1 MVASRLGAVLEQV
14 VAPEVVLRQP
24 QAVVDSEPVLALV
37 ARGEALAVVAPE
49 VVVVAKA
56 VLAEPVAEAAEALRA
71 EVVVVPAVAVA
82 EAGQEALV
90 EAEVALQVAVQ
101 LAAGVAEL
109 AAAVVAVEVL
119 PLVAALE
126 AAAEEVAVVQ
136 VAAASVVLALDSEA
150 AKMPQLHRNKSNTQG
165 QARSR
170 TAHGRG
176 GFSLLELMLA
186 LALIVMA
193 TAIIGSLLQMYSRN
207 FATRG
212 EDIRR
217 KQLARALLNM
227 IAEDIRAV
235 VLEQE
240 YDDSVL
246 AQQLGA
252 GGDSG
257 GGGGGGAAGGA
268 ADAGAGG
275 SGLASDAAASGDS
288 AASDPATDDAAAEE
302 MIAVLPPGIYGDQYS
317 LTVDVS
323 RLPRPDEYNVMQNS
337 LLSGT
342 LVDVPGDIK
351 TVTYYV
357 QTATNQG
364 VADDMAGFASAAA
377 TSTGFTAGLVRRA
390 LDRGVMAYAQELGD
404 VDRLNRTGDLVA
416 PEVVALEFA
425 FFDSELGEWVYEW
438 DSSQQSLPWLVQ
450 ISLAMQSATAAE
462 QSQVEPGTPLTS
474 ITFEDQRALG
484 IEVYELVVA
493 IPGANLVA
501 AEAAQDADMAAGME
515 NLGL

>member
-1 MVASRLGAVLEQV
+1 MATH
-14 VAPEVVLRQP
+14 LRHNTKRRSSAQTHF
-24 QAVVDSEPVLALV
+24 
-37 ARGEALAVVAPE
+37 
-49 VVVVAKA
+49 
-56 VLAEPVAEAAEALRA
+56 
-71 EVVVVPAVAVA
+71 
-82 EAGQEALV
+82 
-90 EAEVALQVAVQ
+90 
-101 LAAGVAEL
+101 
-109 AAAVVAVEVL
+109 
-119 PLVAALE
+119 
-126 AAAEEVAVVQ
+126 
-136 VAAASVVLALDSEA
+136 A
-150 AKMPQLHRNKSNTQG
+150 AKRK
-165 QARSR
+165 
-170 TAHGRG
+170 

-240 YDDSVL
+240 YDSSVL
-246 AQQLGA
+246 EQQLGA
-252 GGDSG
+252 GGSD
-257 GGGGGGAAGGA
+257 GGGGAGGA
-268 ADAGAGG
+268 APADDGGAGG
-275 SGLASDAAASGDS
+275 TGLASDAAPAGDV
-288 AASDPATDDAAAEE
+288 AADDPAAEE
-302 MIAVLPPGIYGDQYS
+302 TITVMPPGIYGDQYT

-337 LLSGT
+337 LLTGN

-364 VADDMAGFASAAA
+364 VADNMAGFASVAN
-377 TSTGFTAGLVRRA
+377 TSTGFTSGLVRRA
-390 LDRGVMAYAQELGD
+390 LDRGVMAYAQELGN
-404 VDRLNRTGDLVA
+404 VDQLNRTGDLVA

-450 ISLAMQSATAAE
+450 ISLAMQSATASE

-501 AEAAQDADMAAGME
+501 AEAAQDADMAAGMQ

>member
-1 MVASRLGAVLEQV
+1 MHKLNRKL
-14 VAPEVVLRQP
+14 
-24 QAVVDSEPVLALV
+24 
-37 ARGEALAVVAPE
+37 
-49 VVVVAKA
+49 
-56 VLAEPVAEAAEALRA
+56 
-71 EVVVVPAVAVA
+71 
-82 EAGQEALV
+82 
-90 EAEVALQVAVQ
+90 
-101 LAAGVAEL
+101 
-109 AAAVVAVEVL
+109 
-119 PLVAALE
+119 
-126 AAAEEVAVVQ
+126 
-136 VAAASVVLALDSEA
+136 
-150 AKMPQLHRNKSNTQG
+150 N
-165 QARSR
+165 RS
-170 TAHGRG
+170 

-240 YDDSVL
+240 YDPSVL
-246 AQQLGA
+246 EQQLGA
-252 GGDSG
+252 GGE
-257 GGGGGGAAGGA
+257 GGGGGGAAPAG
-268 ADAGAGG
+268 DAGGDT
-275 SGLASDAAASGDS
+275 GLASDAA
-288 AASDPATDDAAAEE
+288 PADDAAATDDTATEE
-302 MIAVLPPGIYGDQYS
+302 VITIQPPGIYGDQYN

-323 RLPRPDEYNVMQNS
+323 RLPRPDEYNVIQNG
-337 LLSGT
+337 LMTGT
-342 LVDVPGDIK
+342 LTDVPGDIK
-351 TVTYYV
+351 TVTYFV

-364 VADDMAGFASAAA
+364 VADDMAGFASVAA

-404 VDRLNRTGDLVA
+404 IDRLNRTGDLVA
-416 PEVVALEFA
+416 PEVIALEFA

-438 DSSQQSLPWLVQ
+438 DSSTQSLPWLVQ
-450 ISLAMQSATAAE
+450 ISLAMQSATASE

-474 ITFEDQRALG
+474 ITFEDQRQLG
-484 IEVYELVVA
+484 IEIYELVVA

-501 AEAAQDADMAAGME
+501 ADAAQDAEMAAGME